1 MNGRWRKEIWNYYDY
16 LSRRTNN
23 DLEGFNRQLNRF
35 LSGTEP
41 NIFKFANR
49 IKGIDHKI
57 HFVTLN
63 TERIH

>member
-41 NIFKFANR
+41 NIYTK
-49 IKGIDHKI
+49 
-57 HFVTLN
+57 
-63 TERIH
+63 